1 MDDALGPLGREK
13 LRKFSLQETRSP
25 RVPPPAPPL
34 GAAVSNRSVNNNNNN
49 NPHSVFVQ
57 LDELLGEEDEAAW
70 TQTAR
75 WIKYEQDVEAAGRW
89 GRPHV
94 APLSFHSLL
103 NLRRCLE
110 QGVVLLD
117 LEEKDLPGIA
127 TRVTEKMVSE
137 GLIEA
142 DDQQLVISC
151 LLKRHKHVHDGGFR
165 FSISGRKLSSY
176 TSLQSLVDRR
186 RRSSAATTAAA
197 AAAVQGS
204 RDSLR
209 PAHNEGLM
217 RRIPAGA
224 EATTVLVGA
233 VGFLQQPTIAF
244 VRLAAGLHLPGIT
257 EVPVPVRFMF
267 VLLGPTAADL
277 DYHEVGRS
285 ISTLMSNPTF
295 HGIAYRAEDRSELLS
310 AVNEFLD
317 DSLVLPPGD
326 WERQELLPVEELRA
340 KSERI
345 RQRRRAAAA
354 AAPPPPPAAPP
365 ADAEKAALLEAEG
378 AKPPP
383 DEPQDPLQGTGRPFG
398 AMLRDMRRRYPHY
411 LSDLREGLTG
421 QCLAAAIFMYF
432 AALSSAVTFG
442 GLLAQKTGGQIGV
455 PETLLFTAVGGVVFA
470 LAAGQPLMITGA
482 TGPLLLLDEALAAF
496 CASQGFDLLTARCY
510 CGLWMLLIGL
520 TVAAVEGS
528 RAVKLISRFTEDI
541 FALLISVIFISEPIT
556 NIINVYRAHPLGP
569 SYCHL
574 CNQTENGTD
583 YGTNT
588 TTIAPEIPVGPQPN
602 TALWSTILTLATFT
616 IAYYL
621 RIFRNGKFL
630 GRSARRALGD
640 FGVPIAI
647 VICVA
652 ASVQV
657 PVYTALL
664 RVPSGLSPT
673 APRPWLVPMSEEF
686 NSVPLWAAAAMLLP
700 AMMIYIVV
708 FLETH
713 IAELI
718 VSKPER
724 RLQKSGGLHL
734 DIVVLSVI
742 NCVCGVF
749 GAPWQCVAT
758 VRSVSHVAA
767 LTAMSTTHAPGDK
780 PHVIYVAEQRVT
792 GLVVSLLVGLSALAG
807 GVLRLVPLSVLF
819 GVFLYMGISALAG
832 IQLWERTILMLKP
845 PKHHP
850 PVVYVRRVPTLRMHL
865 YTAVQILVLIGLC
878 AVKWSSIG
886 LALPLCLL
894 LTVPLRRA
902 LTPLFTPL
910 QLRALDGAHPEKLDD
925 EPDFY
930 QEAPLPG

>member
-1 MDDALGPLGREK
+1 MP
-13 LRKFSLQETRSP
+13 
-25 RVPPPAPPL
+25 
-34 GAAVSNRSVNNNNNN
+34 
-49 NPHSVFVQ
+49 
-57 LDELLGEEDEAAW
+57 
-70 TQTAR
+70 
-75 WIKYEQDVEAAGRW
+75 
-89 GRPHV
+89 
-94 APLSFHSLL
+94 
-103 NLRRCLE
+103 C
-110 QGVVLLD
+110 
-117 LEEKDLPGIA
+117 
-127 TRVTEKMVSE
+127 
-137 GLIEA
+137 
-142 DDQQLVISC
+142 
-151 LLKRHKHVHDGGFR
+151 
-165 FSISGRKLSSY
+165 
-176 TSLQSLVDRR
+176 
-186 RRSSAATTAAA
+186 
-197 AAAVQGS
+197 
-204 RDSLR
+204 
-209 PAHNEGLM
+209 
-217 RRIPAGA
+217 
-224 EATTVLVGA
+224 
-233 VGFLQQPTIAF
+233 
-244 VRLAAGLHLPGIT
+244 
-257 EVPVPVRFMF
+257 EV
-267 VLLGPTAADL
+267 
-277 DYHEVGRS
+277 
-285 ISTLMSNPTF
+285 
-295 HGIAYRAEDRSELLS
+295 
-310 AVNEFLD
+310 
-317 DSLVLPPGD
+317 
-326 WERQELLPVEELRA
+326 
-340 KSERI
+340 K
-345 RQRRRAAAA
+345 
-354 AAPPPPPAAPP
+354 
-365 ADAEKAALLEAEG
+365 
-378 AKPPP
+378 
-383 DEPQDPLQGTGRPFG
+383 
-398 AMLRDMRRRYPHY
+398 
-411 LSDLREGLTG
+411 
-421 QCLAAAIFMYF
+421 
-432 AALSSAVTFG
+432 
-442 GLLAQKTGGQIGV
+442 
-455 PETLLFTAVGGVVFA
+455 
-470 LAAGQPLMITGA
+470 
-482 TGPLLLLDEALAAF
+482 
-496 CASQGFDLLTARCY
+496 
-510 CGLWMLLIGL
+510 
-520 TVAAVEGS
+520 
-528 RAVKLISRFTEDI
+528 
-541 FALLISVIFISEPIT
+541 
-556 NIINVYRAHPLGP
+556 
-569 SYCHL
+569 
-574 CNQTENGTD
+574 
-583 YGTNT
+583 
-588 TTIAPEIPVGPQPN
+588 APEIPVSPQPN